1 MLNVIRM
8 VRSKRLREAGH
19 VARMVKNRNACRLL
33 VEKRVQMSHFDDLG
47 THERILL
54 KLMCCDELVGCGV

>member
-8 VRSKRLREAGH
+8 VKQKRLREAGH
-19 VARMVKNRNACRLL
+19 VARMVKYRNAYRLL
-33 VEKRVQMSHFDDLG
+33 VAKRGQMGHFDDLG

-54 KLMCCDELVGCGV
+54 KLML